1 MLLEMRGNSALKAHE
16 NARWAGMV
24 ASSWVQATV
33 GVCYCFGLY
42 SPMLKEFLGYN
53 QAQLNTL
60 GFAKDLGTYVAV
72 LQGLAV
78 DVIPVWGFLALG
90 SIQSFVGYGVLWL
103 VLSGRIAPPPYWMVL
118 SAFKEIHV
126 FKFFFLEANKKT
138 NPVVFKSLYCC
149 CRSKTNSPT
158 PCL

>member
-1 MLLEMRGNSALKAHE
+1 MLLEMRGNSAALKAHE

-53 QAQLNTL
+53 QAQINTL

-90 SIQSFVGYGVLWL
+90 SIQSLVGYGVLWL

-118 SAFKEIHV
+118 STSKENSCFKII
-126 FKFFFLEANKKT
+126 FLGEKK
-138 NPVVFKSLYCC
+138 NQPSRLQVSL
-149 CRSKTNSPT
+149 
-158 PCL
+158 LLLLLLLQI

>member
-1 MLLEMRGNSALKAHE
+1 
-16 NARWAGMV
+16 
-24 ASSWVQATV
+24 
-33 GVCYCFGLY
+33 
-42 SPMLKEFLGYN
+42 MLKEFLGYN

-118 SAFKEIHV
+118 ISLSKRFM
-126 FKFFFLEANKKT
+126 FLNYFSWKKKKPT
-138 NPVVFKSLYCC
+138 QSSSGLFVVVADLKP
-149 CRSKTNSPT
+149 NSPHPIVFET
-158 PCL
+158 LSCMGAIRVIRRVTRRKICKISLRIGFLCLC

>member
-1 MLLEMRGNSALKAHE
+1 
-16 NARWAGMV
+16 
-24 ASSWVQATV
+24 
-33 GVCYCFGLY
+33 
-42 SPMLKEFLGYN
+42 MLKEFLGYN

-118 SAFKEIHV
+118 
-126 FKFFFLEANKKT
+126 
-138 NPVVFKSLYCC
+138 
-149 CRSKTNSPT
+149 RSFQRDS
-158 PCL
+158 CF